1 MATGT
6 AGTAARDVM
15 MPVVQ
20 TLAYTLN
27 YSTTGASSGVAIGIL
42 PAGAV
47 IQSWRVVV
55 ETTFN
60 AGTTN
65 PITIGTTAT
74 GAEVMAAASIT
85 NYNTASNTV
94 GVYTGSPAAAGG
106 WAKFSSDATIYTAY
120 IPTGTAATTGVAR
133 IFVTYVSMNAA
144 NA

>member
-1 MATGT
+1 MTTGT
-6 AGTAARDVM
+6 AGTNARDVM
-15 MPVVQ
+15 QPVVQ

-27 YSTTGASSGVAIGIL
+27 YNTTGAASGVAIGTI

-65 PITIGTTAT
+65 PITIGITAT

-85 NYNTASNTV
+85 NYNTSSNTV
-94 GVYTGSPAAAGG
+94 GVYTGSAAAAGG
-106 WAKFSSDATIYTAY
+106 WAKMSADQAIYTAY
-120 IPTGTAATTGVAR
+120 IPTGAAATTGVAR
-133 IFVTYVSMNAA
+133 IFVTYVSMNAC